1 MVWNEF
7 FLCHSLCKN
16 FLYTG
21 WVKILFLWVHNHM
34 SSKFCFSLLTY
45 LSSSPTTTVPEL
57 KSELLIS
64 TWTLLNHRCSAK
76 ATLWVWMPWIGT
88 GLLRIWPLCLWLA
101 LSRPQIYLRL
111 EPWVCFSDLSLWGLF
126 LRSRACSNS
135 SRWHHPASR
144 VLLPPPYA
152 LRHTIYS
159 LQYLYEN

>member
-64 TWTLLNHRCSAK
+64 TWTLLNHRCSAL
-76 ATLWVWMPWIGT
+76 ATWNLKCL
-88 GLLRIWPLCLWLA
+88 GLELASSEFDLCASGCHSEGLRFISA
-101 LSRPQIYLRL
+101 LNLGFVSQISVC
-111 EPWVCFSDLSLWGLF
+111 EVCFSDLRLVPTPQGGSTIC
-126 LRSRACSNS
+126 A
-135 SRWHHPASR
+135 
-144 VLLPPPYA
+144 PPYA